1 MFHATKELSK
11 EEKIQQQ
18 IKSYDREILENKF
31 ISLFLK
37 YEEQVSKSNEIS
49 EPKKNESKPI
59 LDIKPRTD
67 TLNFSDYKVKRRQ
80 QYLHKTYTNDVRV
93 LNGILQIAIDKD
105 DDNLLLFLTELN
117 KELELKDT
125 EQNNFNK

>member
-1 MFHATKELSK
+1 MFNNELSK
-11 EEKIQQQ
+11 DKRLKEQ
-18 IKSYDREILENKF
+18 IKSYDRETLENKF
-31 ISLFLK
+31 VSLFLK
-37 YEEQVSKSNEIS
+37 YEEQVSKNDTIS
-49 EPKKNESKPI
+49 EPKENEPQPI
-59 LDIKPRTD
+59 LNIKPRTD

-80 QYLHKTYTNDVRV
+80 QYLHKTYTDNARI